1 MSKVLKIASL
11 LVAALFLSTT
21 LAFAQAAPEP
31 GADAG
36 KTPTSSTSTTHKGKG
51 KKGGKKKGG
60 KKKGGKKA
68 DTTEPAK

>member
-11 LVAALFLSTT
+11 LVAALFLSTSLT
-21 LAFAQAAPEP
+21 FAQAAPEP

-36 KTPTSSTSTTHKGKG
+36 KTPSSASTTHKGKG
-51 KKGGKKKGG
+51 KKHGKKKGG

-68 DTTEPAK
+68 DATEPAK